1 MLWSES
7 SRECLW
13 WKHSLPECLPQ
24 MHLFQKTVQIHWPPA
39 LHCHTFKSVHIVIN
53 VISSRVESTAYLFP
67 RPTNKFYC
75 NWLGSTQCVTT
86 VTSFCYQ
93 MLHSVLTAAILHSLI
108 MLGLSSGTTSQFPST
123 LIQLQR
129 MKDIII
135 LKTDR

>member
-1 MLWSES
+1 MMETLSARMPPSTVPENS
-7 SRECLW
+7 SD
-13 WKHSLPECLPQ
+13 SLTPCSTLP
-24 MHLFQKTVQIHWPPA
+24 HFQICPRCDKRHFFT
-39 LHCHTFKSVHIVIN
+39 
-53 VISSRVESTAYLFP
+53 VESMAYLFP

-75 NWLGSTQCVTT
+75 NWLGSTQCITT

-93 MLHSVLTAAILHSLI
+93 MLHPVLTAAILHSLI
-108 MLGLSSGTTSQFPST
+108 MLCLSSGTTSQFPST